1 MIAIT
6 VYLDRNDPK
15 DIVIM
20 GPNGYIDLTNITQVD
35 LVREGCGLTI
45 SSAVPA
51 QASMFDWSVG
61 NGVLRLNLGTLDI
74 APGVYTFYVILYDAG
89 WPLGIPWNKITIS
102 FLEICATP

>member
-1 MIAIT
+1 MTAIS

-15 DIVIM
+15 DITIK
-20 GPNGYIDLTNITQVD
+20 GPDGPIDLTNITQVD

-51 QASMFDWSVG
+51 QSAMFDWSIG
-61 NGVLRLNLGTLDI
+61 SGVLRLNLGTLDI
-74 APGVYTFYVILYDAG
+74 TPGTYIFYVILYDAG

-102 FLEICATP
+102 FLEICPTP